1 MQSHSLKVTK
11 HEITKVMKQ
20 KLKLSYRPIK
30 RVSYY
35 GNQDHNLVL
44 RSLYAQKM
52 LQIYSQGKHVVN
64 IDESWIAESDFR
76 RRCWGLKNTSNSMS
90 ERAVGHRVNMIVA
103 VSSRGHVW
111 LSLTQCNTDEN
122 VM

>member
-1 MQSHSLKVTK
+1 
-11 HEITKVMKQ
+11 
-20 KLKLSYRPIK
+20 
-30 RVSYY
+30 
-35 GNQDHNLVL
+35 
-44 RSLYAQKM
+44 M
-52 LQIYSQGKHVVN
+52 LQIYSQGNHVVN

-76 RRCWGLKNTSNSMS
+76 RRSWGLKNSTNSMS

-122 VM
+122 VMIMFLSKLSQVFT